1 MWAEPFDLRYLERGR
16 WQVLGGLVFHD
27 PMRGPLRVPAG
38 AETDLATVR
47 PLRTAALAGLVLG
60 ALLALLAG
68 LVPMLQGLFS
78 GGLPAPVPGAA
89 LAGAPSAAPLARGG
103 PLAALGTHQGKVVP
117 AHFALEATGA
127 PTLPPGEPLPA
138 SARPG
143 SPALLPAGLASPV
156 VSALLALALLA
167 HALGALA
174 LLLYATVVGYGDRAA
189 ALHDWLY
196 RARIMPR
203 AHADAVFHR
212 ALRADGIA
220 RWRAALMWAGVRV
233 GGGWAWRRARRR

>member
-1 MWAEPFDLRYLERGR
+1 MWAEPFELRYVARGR

-27 PMRGPLRVPAG
+27 PMHGLLQVPAG

-68 LVPMLQGLFS
+68 LAS
-78 GGLPAPVPGAA
+78 
-89 LAGAPSAAPLARGG
+89 PLAS
-103 PLAALGTHQGKVVP
+103 T
-117 AHFALEATGA
+117 
-127 PTLPPGEPLPA
+127 
-138 SARPG
+138 
-143 SPALLPAGLASPV
+143 
-156 VSALLALALLA
+156 LLALALAA

-203 AHADAVFHR
+203 APADAVFRR